1 MSFHQCE
8 LLNRLPLPVSAW
20 ILVGILL
27 SVDLVQAHEPE
38 EPALEE
44 VKVLGRRLDLSGEA
58 RTASEGVVGQEDLA
72 LRPMLR
78 PGDVLESIPGLIMTQ
93 HSGSGKGNQMFLRG
107 FNLDHGTDFSTRV
120 DGMPVNLPTHGHGQG
135 YTDVNFLIPELI
147 RTIEYVK
154 GPYHSELGDFSSAG
168 GAHIRTFQQLPKGR
182 LTLGAGENGF
192 GRILA
197 AGSSDVAN
205 GSLLGAIEGQVYDGP
220 WTDIDEDVRKI
231 NALLRWSRES
241 DSLDYGVTATFFDA
255 TWNSADQIPSRAV
268 EQGLID
274 PYGSLD
280 PTLGGETRRVSLSA
294 TLGHQGTRYRDEF
307 NAWII
312 AYELDLWSNFT
323 YLLDDP
329 VNGDQFQ
336 QTDSRKIYGGD
347 WTRYWMTEL
356 GEGHLHHSLG
366 IQFRNDDIDPVGLFK
381 TRQRDPIRATRLD
394 QVQETSL
401 GAFYELQWRFADRWR
416 TVFGI
421 RADQYWFDVESD
433 TPANSGSNSDGIIS
447 PKGSLIY
454 TVSDR
459 TEAYASAGF
468 GFHSNDARG
477 TTITIDPIT
486 SEPVESVDPLVRSR
500 GAEIGLRFHDFDGWH
515 SSLALWMLKLDS
527 ELLFVGDAG
536 ITEPSRPSR
545 RWGVEF
551 NNTWTITDVWR
562 IEADLAWTEARFTDG
577 SPEGDRIPGAIE
589 TVLSGAISADWPS
602 GWFGSVRLR
611 YFGEAPLI
619 EDNSVTSEGST
630 MVNLLLGWSTPAW
643 RLQMEVLNL
652 LDSDDHDIDYY
663 YASRLPGEPL
673 GGIDDIHFHIFEPRQ
688 IRVQVSRLF

>member
-1 MSFHQCE
+1 LSFHQCE